1 MQELMIFE
9 GHEVEVFELNGRVLF
24 NPKHVAECLEIADV
38 NSSVRNFNKKQLV
51 KVRNSDVHNLH
62 IRKFNNAGENF
73 LTESGVY
80 KLVFKSHK
88 PNAEAFTD
96 WIADE
101 VLPTLRKTGSYQMPK
116 QEKQADRIRIMDM
129 NARTRMA
136 NMYLKLSQVDTLS
149 PTYKTVLVSKAS
161 EVLAGEELIPLP
173 KMEKKSY
180 SAGEIGQIF
189 GISAN
194 RVGRIANI
202 HNLKTDQY
210 GEYRRDKSQYSVK
223 EVDTWVYFDTVIPVL
238 SRILI
243 REGKCAGNDIAPM
256 LRRYIATLTYEEL
269 CDFEIRLSGDD
280 SPAIQD
286 ILSDLRKIKAE
297 KARTA

>member
-238 SRILI
+238 SRILL

-269 CDFEIRLSGDD
+269 CDFEIRLSDDD

>member
-1 MQELMIFE
+1 M
-9 GHEVEVFELNGRVLF
+9 
-24 NPKHVAECLEIADV
+24 
-38 NSSVRNFNKKQLV
+38 
-51 KVRNSDVHNLH
+51 
-62 IRKFNNAGENF
+62 
-73 LTESGVY
+73 
-80 KLVFKSHK
+80 VFKSHK

-238 SRILI
+238 SRILL

-269 CDFEIRLSGDD
+269 CDFEIRLSDDD

>member
-1 MQELMIFE
+1 MIFE

-238 SRILI
+238 SRILL

-269 CDFEIRLSGDD
+269 CDFEIRLSDDD

>member
-101 VLPTLRKTGSYQMPK
+101 VLPTLRKTGFYQMPK

-149 PTYKTVLVSKAS
+149 PHIKQCWYPKPVRFWLVRN
-161 EVLAGEELIPLP
+161 
-173 KMEKKSY
+173 SY
-180 SAGEIGQIF
+180 
-189 GISAN
+189 
-194 RVGRIANI
+194 R
-202 HNLKTDQY
+202 
-210 GEYRRDKSQYSVK
+210 YRRWKRSH
-223 EVDTWVYFDTVIPVL
+223 
-238 SRILI
+238 ILLV
-243 REGKCAGNDIAPM
+243 R
-256 LRRYIATLTYEEL
+256 
-269 CDFEIRLSGDD
+269 
-280 SPAIQD
+280 
-286 ILSDLRKIKAE
+286 
-297 KARTA
+297 